1 MSKVY
6 TIIESGRTVPFSLR
20 ELWRYRELFWMLAWR
35 NIVVRYKQT
44 VLGVIWALGRP
55 LAAMAAFSVLFHRI
69 AGLRSVQGVPYP
81 MLVFSGVLIWQC
93 FSGMVSSGG
102 EALIANRGLV
112 TKVYFPRVII
122 PVSGVIVCLVDFVM
136 TLTVFAAGY
145 CIWCGSVFSWR
156 VALFPL
162 TLLPMV
168 LCALGLVFFFSSVN
182 VRYRDFRHV
191 VPFLL
196 QLGLF
201 ISPVGFSGAAIP
213 EGAWRI
219 AAAVNPLYGVI
230 GMVRW
235 SLFGIAVEPW
245 AAAAA
250 ALGSLLVFVIG
261 FAVFRQQEKGFSD
274 YI

>member
-1 MSKVY
+1 MNKVY
-6 TIIESGRTVPFSLR
+6 TLIESGRSVPFSWR
-20 ELWRYRELFWMLAWR
+20 ELWRFRELFWMLAWR
-35 NIVVRYKQT
+35 NIIVRYKQT
-44 VLGVIWALGRP
+44 ALGVLWALGRP
-55 LAAMAAFSVLFHRI
+55 LAVLAAFSVLFHRI
-69 AGLRSVQGVPYP
+69 AKLPGVPGVPYP

-93 FSGMVSSGG
+93 FSGMVSAGCES
-102 EALIANRGLV
+102 LVANRGLV

-122 PVSGVIVCLVDFVM
+122 PVSGVIVCLVDFLL
-136 TLTVFAAGY
+136 TFTVFVVGY
-145 CIWCGSVFSWR
+145 CIWCRGVFSWR
-156 VALFPL
+156 AALFPL

-168 LCALGLVFFFSSVN
+168 ICALGLVFFFSAVN

-201 ISPVGFSGAAIP
+201 VSPVGFVIP
-213 EGAWRI
+213 EGTWRSV
-219 AAAVNPLYGVI
+219 AAVNPLYGVI
-230 GMVRW
+230 GMARW

-245 AAAAA
+245 AALVAV
-250 ALGSLLVFVIG
+250 LGSLLVFVIG